1 MRVPPL
7 VRVPAVTRVP
17 VLVCGERERG
27 DDAAGPAAIALLPDD
42 VRAAAEIVEVGQLD
56 LLALLELPA
65 GRAAVVVDAVAGI
78 TPGEVWVRPL
88 SNLADRATGRAG
100 AAGSP
105 EPRSSHELPLD
116 QVLGLAATLRDGP
129 PAGTFVGLGGARWDQ
144 GAPLSP
150 AVRAALPAF
159 ALAIAAAVREAGG
172 ARDAGAGR
180 GRRAGPPGAKMN
192 RAR

>member
-1 MRVPPL
+1 MTERSVPPVTRAPASGRVPGSG
-7 VRVPAVTRVP
+7 RVP

-42 VRAAAEIVEVGQLD
+42 VRAGSEIVEVGQLD

-78 TPGEVWVRPL
+78 APGEVWVRPL
-88 SNLADRATGRAG
+88 ASLAERVTTRAG
-100 AAGSP
+100 VARLP

-116 QVLGLAATLRDGP
+116 QVLALAATLRDGP
-129 PAGTFVGLGGARWDQ
+129 PAGTFVGLGGASWDQ
-144 GAPLSP
+144 GAPLSL

-159 ALAIAAAVREAGG
+159 ALAIAAAVR
-172 ARDAGAGR
+172 DIAGAP
-180 GRRAGPPGAKMN
+180 APGAA
-192 RAR
+192 RAPE